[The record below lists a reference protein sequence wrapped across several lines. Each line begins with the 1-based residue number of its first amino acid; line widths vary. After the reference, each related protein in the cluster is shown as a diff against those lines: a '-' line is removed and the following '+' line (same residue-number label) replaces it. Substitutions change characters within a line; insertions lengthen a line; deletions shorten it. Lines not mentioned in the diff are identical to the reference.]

1 MNSKQRL
8 SALEKQFSLTG
19 THPQRTPEETA
30 MRERMGLSAHAGPV
44 HQMPPEDTRRMGQIL
59 AGNYPETM
67 TADDI
72 ARIHETNA
80 ELEAAL

>member
-19 THPQRTPEETA
+19 TQPRAPEEAA
-30 MRERMGLSAHAGPV
+30 MWQRMGLSAHAGPV
-44 HQMPPEDTRRMGQIL
+44 SSMPPEDIHRIVEIL

-67 TADDI
+67 TADDL
-72 ARIHETNA
+72 AWIHQAKA

>member
-1 MNSKQRL
+1 MNAKQRL
-8 SALEKQFSLTG
+8 SALEKQFSLSG
-19 THPQRTPEETA
+19 SHPQRTPEETA
-30 MRERMGLSAHAGPV
+30 MRQRMGLSAHAGPV
-44 HQMPPEDTRRMGQIL
+44 SSMPPEDIRRLGEIS

-72 ARIHETNA
+72 TWIHATNA

>member
-19 THPQRTPEETA
+19 STQRTPEDTA
-30 MRERMGLSAHAGPV
+30 MWRRMGLSAHAGPV
-44 HQMPPEDTRRMGQIL
+44 HQMPPEDIRRIGEIL
-59 AGNYPETM
+59 DGHFPETM

-72 ARIHETNA
+72 AWIHKTNA